1 MPSANNVY
9 GLWPAIWTMGNL
21 GRAGY
26 GATLEGLVCLKQCDI
41 AAFDYINLNSGLT
54 HMTLVILAQ
63 SPIRQSTAFQ
73 QPLLWVVI
81 QVKEVHYLF
90 FRDSGYRGVHVRE
103 RVIPVLNIQTV
114 ALLEG
119 RLPKSTFSRPR

>member
-41 AAFDYINLNSGLT
+41 AAFDYIDLNSGLIR
-54 HMTLVILAQ
+54 MTLVILAQ
-63 SPIRQSTAFQ
+63 FPIRQSMAFQ
-73 QPLLWVVI
+73 LLLLWVVI
-81 QVKEVHYLF
+81 QVKGVHYLF
-90 FRDSGYRGVHVRE
+90 FQDSGYRGVRVRE
-103 RVIPVLNIQTV
+103 RVTPALNIQTA

-119 RLPKSTFSRPR
+119 QLPKSTFSRPR